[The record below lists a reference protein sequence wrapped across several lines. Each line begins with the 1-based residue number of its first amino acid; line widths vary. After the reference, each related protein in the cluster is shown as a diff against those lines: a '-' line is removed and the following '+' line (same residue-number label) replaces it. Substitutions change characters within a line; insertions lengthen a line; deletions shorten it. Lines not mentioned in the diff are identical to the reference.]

1 MVENKDA
8 GSVAAVVMAVE
19 PVATT
24 VAAAWDFVLFFVS
37 CLTWERDDW
46 TPKKPVFVWF
56 IVLTFV
62 I

>member
-1 MVENKDA
+1 M
-8 GSVAAVVMAVE
+8 AAVVVAVE

-24 VAAAWDFVLFFVS
+24 VASAWDFVLFFVS

-56 IVLTFV
+56 IELTFV